1 MTRRVWSRLCRLK
14 SVTET
19 AFGVPSQGSRA
30 CKRQDLHDL
39 RFCETTFTHAG
50 SPLHRKYA
58 GELQLPLGLIQGVL
72 TQAAL
77 PQHLTKHTPRGG
89 ANRRCDCDCYRPDT
103 LGRTFADTLRLG
115 ASLATV
121 PYVEAMKYPRID
133 KYLAARTSRGCS
145 RNGSRKCPF
154 LA

>member
-77 PQHLTKHTPRGG
+77 PQHLTKHTPPGG
-89 ANRRCDCDCYRPDT
+89 
-103 LGRTFADTLRLG
+103 G
-115 ASLATV
+115 
-121 PYVEAMKYPRID
+121 
-133 KYLAARTSRGCS
+133 
-145 RNGSRKCPF
+145 
-154 LA
+154 